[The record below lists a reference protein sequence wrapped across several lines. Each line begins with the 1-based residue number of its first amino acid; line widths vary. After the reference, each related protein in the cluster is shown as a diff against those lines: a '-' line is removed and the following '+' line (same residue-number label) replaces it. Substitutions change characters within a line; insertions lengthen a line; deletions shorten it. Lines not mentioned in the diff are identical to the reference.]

1 MAKIKT
7 IKETIK
13 QGVPF
18 KSVQQETMMSL
29 IRTSSQ
35 VKHCIDSNLNISN
48 LSSQQYNVLRILRGA
63 AKAIPIM
70 DISDRLV
77 EPTMGITR
85 LINKL
90 NKSGYID
97 RFQSDTDRRVFN
109 IAINKKGLDL
119 LASLDEKVDRIDEK
133 IFGSMSE
140 AKLKKLTH
148 LLDEARANI
157 PNCC

>member
-1 MAKIKT
+1 
-7 IKETIK
+7 
-13 QGVPF
+13 
-18 KSVQQETMMSL
+18 MSL

>member
-13 QGVPF
+13 QGIPF
-18 KSVQQETMMSL
+18 KSVQKETMMSL